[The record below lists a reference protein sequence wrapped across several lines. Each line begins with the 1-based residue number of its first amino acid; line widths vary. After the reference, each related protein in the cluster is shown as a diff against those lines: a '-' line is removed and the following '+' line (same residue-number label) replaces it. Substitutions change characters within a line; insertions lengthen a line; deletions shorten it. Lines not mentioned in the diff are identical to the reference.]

1 MSPEFALPTEPT
13 GVPDTP
19 ASADPSPADAHRQTY
34 RLADL
39 HALYPLVKDE
49 HLRTLEK
56 CNLLRPVP
64 GAGEDRLVSF
74 SDLLLVRQVQS
85 ELQRG
90 TPFKTVMRALL
101 ASRAGQLALD
111 FRMDAQPAKVVR
123 LQQSRKAAPVR
134 SSGLAP
140 VGRAGEHAVEQ
151 AALAEQ
157 YFILASRLDDG
168 SAANQTQA
176 AQAYRRA
183 LEIDPA
189 LVPALINLANLHYA
203 WDELVEAMALYER
216 AIAVEG
222 EVFEAYFNLGNIHH
236 DLGRYDDAEVCY
248 RRALGINGEYPEAHL
263 YLAVALEKAG
273 RPEDARSHWARY
285 RQLAPDGEWAE
296 LAREFSEG

>member
-1 MSPEFALPTEPT
+1 LSD
-13 GVPDTP
+13 V
-19 ASADPSPADAHRQTY
+19 
-34 RLADL
+34 

-49 HLRTLEK
+49 HLKTLEK

-64 GAGEDRLVSF
+64 DAGEERLVSF

-101 ASRAGQLALD
+101 ASKAGQLALD

-123 LQQSRKAAPVR
+123 LQQSRNAAPVR
-134 SSGLAP
+134 SSGLSS
-140 VGRAGEHAVEQ
+140 GRRASQHAVEQ

-168 SAANQTQA
+168 SATNQTQA

-183 LEIDPA
+183 LEINPG

-216 AIAVEG
+216 AISVEG
-222 EVFEAYFNLGNIHH
+222 DVFEAYFNLGNIHH

-248 RRALGINGEYPEAHL
+248 RRALRINEEYPEAHL